1 MNQRKLSVKHPNLHT
16 ENNPKFKFIW
26 LGQTVLHYK
35 VPLDI
40 FNTING
46 IYENNF
52 HNLPD
57 AHKQLVGKIGKEN
70 SLFYGGK
77 LNDKMHP
84 HNLLPHYII
93 QWFKSV
99 FQHYLEFNKIYKYN
113 LAMQSIWVNEM
124 TAGEYNPIHIH
135 QGDGY
140 TGLSSVMIL
149 KLPQDMGPEYARP
162 DIKMNGKLQI
172 IGAANGQFVKS
183 DYSPNS
189 EERDFYIFP
198 YDMRHCV
205 YPHTNP
211 NAVRR
216 TLAAN
221 MDVDYNPVATRT
233 AG

>member
-1 MNQRKLSVKHPNLHT
+1 MDTLP
-16 ENNPKFKFIW
+16 FKFIW
-26 LGQTVLHYK
+26 LGQTICNYK
-35 VPLDI
+35 VPLDV

-52 HNLPD
+52 KNMPD
-57 AHKQLVGKIGKEN
+57 AHKQLVGKIAKEN

-77 LNDKMHP
+77 ANNKMHL
-84 HNLLPHYII
+84 HNLLPPYVLN
-93 QWFKSV
+93 WFESV
-99 FQHYLEFNKIYKYN
+99 FKHYLEFNKIYEYTLRLN
-113 LAMQSIWVNEM
+113 SIWINEM
-124 TAGEYNPIHIH
+124 KSGEYNPIHIH
-135 QGDGY
+135 QGSIY

-149 KLPQDMGPEYARP
+149 KLPKDMGPEYARP
-162 DIKMNGKLQI
+162 DVKTNGKLQI

-183 DYSPNS
+183 DFSPVL
-189 EERDFYIFP
+189 EERNFYIFP

-221 MDVDYNPVATRT
+221 MDVHYNPVSTRT

>member
-1 MNQRKLSVKHPNLHT
+1 MDTLP
-16 ENNPKFKFIW
+16 FKFVW
-26 LGQTVLHYK
+26 LGQTILNYQ

-40 FNTING
+40 FNTLNG

-52 HNLPD
+52 KNMPD

-70 SLFYGGK
+70 SLFYGGAPTK
-77 LNDKMHP
+77 KMHP
-84 HNLLPHYII
+84 HNLLPSYILN
-93 QWFKSV
+93 WFESV
-99 FQHYLEFNKIYKYN
+99 FKHYLSFNKINEYK

-135 QGDGY
+135 QGSIY

-149 KLPQDMGPEYARP
+149 KLPKDMGPEYARP
-162 DIKMNGKLQI
+162 DVKTNGKLQI
-172 IGAANGQFVKS
+172 IGAAGGQFVKS
-183 DYSPNS
+183 DFSPVL
-189 EERDFYIFP
+189 EERNFYIFP

-211 NAVRR
+211 NAIRR

-221 MDVDYNPVATRT
+221 MDVHYNPVSTRT

>member
-1 MNQRKLSVKHPNLHT
+1 MNQRKLSVKHLST
-16 ENNPKFKFIW
+16 ENNLKFKFIW
-26 LGQTVLHYK
+26 LGQTILKYQ

-40 FNTING
+40 FNTLNG

-52 HNLPD
+52 KDMPD

-70 SLFYGGK
+70 SLFFNGADNK
-77 LNDKMHP
+77 KMHK
-84 HNLLPHYII
+84 HNLLPPYVLN
-93 QWFKSV
+93 WFESV
-99 FQHYLEFNKIYKYN
+99 FKHYLEFNKIDQYK

-124 TAGEYNPIHIH
+124 KAGEYNPIHIH
-135 QGDGY
+135 RGSIF
-140 TGLSSVMIL
+140 TGLSSVMVL
-149 KLPQDMGPEYARP
+149 RLPKDMGPEYARP
-162 DIKMNGKLQI
+162 DVQMNGRLQI

-183 DYSPNS
+183 DYSPNV
-189 EERDFYIFP
+189 EEGDFYIFP

-205 YPHTNP
+205 YPHTNS

-221 MDVDYNPVATRT
+221 MDVDYNPVSTRA

>member
-1 MNQRKLSVKHPNLHT
+1 MDTLP
-16 ENNPKFKFIW
+16 FKFIW
-26 LGQTVLHYK
+26 LGQTICNYK
-35 VPLDI
+35 VPLDV

-52 HNLPD
+52 KNMPD
-57 AHKQLVGKIGKEN
+57 AHKQLVGKIAKEN
-70 SLFYGGK
+70 SLFYGG
-77 LNDKMHP
+77 NPTEKMHP
-84 HNLLPHYII
+84 HNLLPPYVLN
-93 QWFKSV
+93 WFESV
-99 FQHYLEFNKIYKYN
+99 FKHYLEFNKIPDYN
-113 LAMQSIWVNEM
+113 LRMQSIWINEM

-135 QGDGY
+135 QGSIY

-149 KLPQDMGPEYARP
+149 KLPKDMGPEYARP
-162 DIKMNGKLQI
+162 DVKTNGKLQI
-172 IGAANGQFVKS
+172 IGAAGGQFVKS
-183 DYSPNS
+183 DFSPVLK
-189 EERDFYIFP
+189 ERNFYIFP

-221 MDVDYNPVATRT
+221 MDVHYNPVSTRT

>member
-1 MNQRKLSVKHPNLHT
+1 MDTLP
-16 ENNPKFKFIW
+16 FKFVW
-26 LGQTVLHYK
+26 LGQTILNYQ

-40 FNTING
+40 FNTLNG

-52 HNLPD
+52 KNMPD

-70 SLFYGGK
+70 SLFYGGAPTK
-77 LNDKMHP
+77 KMHP
-84 HNLLPHYII
+84 HNLLPPYVL
-93 QWFKSV
+93 QWFESIFK
-99 FQHYLEFNKIYKYN
+99 HYLSFNKINEYK

-135 QGDGY
+135 QGSIY

-149 KLPQDMGPEYARP
+149 KLPKDMGPEYARP
-162 DIKMNGKLQI
+162 DVKTNGKLQI
-172 IGAANGQFVKS
+172 IGAAGGQFVKS
-183 DYSPNS
+183 DFSPVLK
-189 EERDFYIFP
+189 ERNFYIFP

-221 MDVDYNPVATRT
+221 MDVHYNPVSTRT

>member
-1 MNQRKLSVKHPNLHT
+1 MNQRKLLVKHQNLHT
-16 ENNPKFKFIW
+16 ENNLNFKFVW
-26 LGQTVLHYK
+26 LGQTILNYK

-46 IYENNF
+46 IYEDKF
-52 HNLPD
+52 EDLPD

-70 SLFYGGK
+70 SLFFGGAP
-77 LNDKMHP
+77 NNKMHP
-84 HNLLPHYII
+84 HNLLPPYVL
-93 QWFKSV
+93 QWFESV
-99 FQHYLEFNKIYKYN
+99 FQHYLAFNKIYEYK

-135 QGDGY
+135 QGSIY

-149 KLPQDMGPEYARP
+149 KLPKDMGPEYAREDVP
-162 DIKMNGKLQI
+162 LNGKLQI
-172 IGAANGQFVKS
+172 IGSANGHFVKS
-183 DYSPNS
+183 DFSPVL
-189 EERDFYIFP
+189 EERNFYIFP

-221 MDVDYNPVATRT
+221 MDVNYNPVSTRT